1 MRKHPIRKFLGLT
14 VLYAVIIV
22 GIFILQFKTES
33 VISRN
38 IGSLTVSLAQT
49 EKDNNTTKLKNQLQ
63 VRFNGISFSANE
75 TNPAVVSLSS
85 DETSKHN
92 LVLDS
97 WSQPTPLSAQFS
109 FTDGSSITFAVSDET
124 SAAQLSI
131 IAKPAAG
138 FDTFTLFYEPASGY
152 SVTESFANRIL
163 ITSKDN
169 NYALKAPHITSNQ
182 IVFTSDELAASYIGF
197 DPTKR
202 FAFESIIGLPLADS
216 KTYDTTVRQIR
227 SSLLDQFE
235 QTISSG
241 NSSSLTEQEVIAYVA
256 EMANNGRYD
265 EALDKVP
272 ESFKKG
278 NKRTYLSSPYF
289 DNLTSMNRSLAMQ
302 TEKYNSMVSSSIDS
316 QNLDIFTVDGIA
328 DYILREKR
336 TTRMRTLLSL
346 PATMEKFEP
355 TVLQASGIIQVY
367 VKLAQ
372 NDMALAGLF
381 DSILDRCVETVA
393 SGCTVTDDTISIS
406 DNGTAFTTEQMV
418 RTGAA
423 FVLLGTIKNRIEY
436 TSAGYLMVNSAL
448 HSVNTPNLQ
457 LLGALYPAVA
467 ANNTFYPHT
476 IVLGYYGTRPVW
488 AWTCANNITYTKATA
503 GVMDINITFT
513 LNKTQYL
520 IFSGIP
526 TFHANIEIQ
535 KQKFRSDP
543 RFETYN
549 SSGYIYNE
557 DTQTLLLKS
566 RHKSQVE
573 LIRLFCDPQTNYMTA
588 GESSKGSYTLVAPAP
603 KPAEDTAAA
612 TTSKPAATPSSTA
625 TAPKATTAARTDT
638 EKETT
643 STATTATSVAPATT
657 APTDT
662 GSTATS
668 ASTTTTTGRRAAPAA
683 GTTPHGPNSEPTTT
697 TTTTSSDSTETTD
710 DETSE

>member
-14 VLYAVIIV
+14 VLYDVIIV

-163 ITSKDN
+163 ITSQDN

-289 DNLTSMNRSLAMQ
+289 DSLSSMNRSLAMQ
-302 TEKYNSMVSSSIDS
+302 TEKYNSMVTSSIDS

-336 TTRMRTLLSL
+336 TTRIRTLLSL

-355 TVLQASGIIQVY
+355 TVSQASGIIQVY

-372 NDMALAGLF
+372 SDMALANLF
-381 DSILDRCVETVA
+381 DSILNRCIETIA
-393 SGCTVTDDTISIS
+393 AGCTVEDQHLSIS
-406 DNGTAFTTEQMV
+406 DNGTPLTTEQMV
-418 RTGAA
+418 DTGCA
-423 FVLLGTIKNRIEY
+423 FVTYGTIKNRVDS
-436 TSAGYLMVNSAL
+436 TSAGYLMVNSAIAAAQ
-448 HSVNTPNLQ
+448 NLD
-457 LLGALYPAVA
+457 LRTLGALYPAVA
-467 ANNTFYPHT
+467 SDNTFYPHT
-476 IVLGYYGTRPVW
+476 AILGYYGTKPVW
-488 AWTCANNITYTKATA
+488 AWTCANKITYTKADG
-503 GVMDINITFT
+503 GVMDVNITFT
-513 LNKTQYL
+513 LNKTQYI
-520 IFSGIP
+520 IFTGIP

-549 SSGYIYNE
+549 SSGYIYLTE
-557 DTQTLLLKS
+557 TETLLLKA

-573 LIRLFCDPQTNYMTA
+573 LIRLFCDPENTFITST
-588 GESSKGSYTLVAPAP
+588 ESSSGAYTLVSPPAP
-603 KPAEDTAAA
+603 KPAATPAA
-612 TTSKPAATPSSTA
+612 TTTTPAATTTTPA
-625 TAPKATTAARTDT
+625 ATT
-638 EKETT
+638 
-643 STATTATSVAPATT
+643 
-657 APTDT
+657 
-662 GSTATS
+662 
-668 ASTTTTTGRRAAPAA
+668 
-683 GTTPHGPNSEPTTT
+683 
-697 TTTTSSDSTETTD
+697 
-710 DETSE
+710 